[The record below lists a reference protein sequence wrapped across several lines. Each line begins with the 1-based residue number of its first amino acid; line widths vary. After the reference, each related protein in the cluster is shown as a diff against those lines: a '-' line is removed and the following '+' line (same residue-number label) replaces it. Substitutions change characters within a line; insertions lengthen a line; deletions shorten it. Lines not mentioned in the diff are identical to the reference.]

1 MKPKTKKLIYRI
13 SFIGM
18 IAAWVAFLAAVRYSY
33 MTDTE
38 SASEICIGLAL
49 IFTCLCII
57 FRRCKSEWQDTDSNS
72 NKSNS

>member
-1 MKPKTKKLIYRI
+1 MKPKTKKLIYKI

-38 SASEICIGLAL
+38 AASEICIGLAL
-49 IFTCLCII
+49 IFTCLVII
-57 FRRCKSEWQDTDSNS
+57 FRRCKSEWQETD
-72 NKSNS
+72 NKQS